1 MGFTQLET
9 MMSRVCI
16 LDYGSGNVK
25 SVYNLFASLADSVT
39 ISNTPADIENATH
52 IVLPGV
58 GAFAASMRRI
68 HENLPLDALD
78 RVVRT
83 KCKPFLGICV
93 GMQVLAERGF
103 EFGETTGLGWIKGSI
118 EKLDSKEFPLP
129 HIGWNNIDCRQAS
142 PLLTGLENSPD
153 LYFVHSFVFHPTDP
167 ETILATTDYGRQF
180 CCVIQS
186 DNIYG
191 VQFHPEKSQRAGIKL
206 AKNFLALS

>member
-1 MGFTQLET
+1 
-9 MMSRVCI
+9 MSRVCI

-25 SVYNLFASLADSVT
+25 SVYNLLASLADSVV
-39 ISNTPADIENATH
+39 ISNAPADIENATH

-58 GAFAASMRRI
+58 GAFASAMRRI
-68 HENLPLDALD
+68 HESLPLDVLD
-78 RVVRT
+78 RAVRVDG
-83 KCKPFLGICV
+83 KPFLGICV

-103 EFGETTGLGWIKGSI
+103 EFGETAGLGWIGGSI

-129 HIGWNNIDCRQAS
+129 HIGWNNIDCRRAS
-142 PLLTGLENSPD
+142 PLLNGLDNSPD
-153 LYFVHSFVFHPTDP
+153 MYFVHSFIFLPTDP
-167 ETILATTDYGRQF
+167 NTILASTDYGQQF
-180 CCVIQS
+180 CCAIQR